1 MSLGGEFLRQRT
13 EHPIHIPC
21 TRVIPA
27 LLFRL
32 LQQARALDASPGTKS
47 HIRTLNP
54 AERDQPVK
62 RRIYPA
68 VDRNIRRAH
77 VFRSATFPRIMLRN
91 VLLERAAPGFPAEID
106 IVMRPIYFSSEVPAQ
121 KASHESVRSEVLLAC
136 DSREGHRRGHS
147 VSQSLAQYTRVL
159 M

>member
-1 MSLGGEFLRQRT
+1 MSLGREFLRQRAKSLLHFLIARIT
-13 EHPIHIPC
+13 S
-21 TRVIPA
+21 V

-32 LQQARALDASPGTKS
+32 LEKSRALGASPGTKS

-62 RRIYPA
+62 RRIDPV
-68 VDRNIRRAH
+68 VDRNIGRAH

-121 KASHESVRSEVLLAC
+121 
-136 DSREGHRRGHS
+136 
-147 VSQSLAQYTRVL
+147 
-159 M
+159 